1 MLSKFRLP
9 ILCLL
14 LIMALAV
21 VAAVFVPWKSA
32 MEGQLKAM
40 LEAQGF
46 RNVQLT
52 VSGLG
57 FKSVT
62 LKDIS
67 IGEPRPLILKNLTLN
82 YSFAE
87 LWSGRLGEMV
97 LSGLDIEGHLEG
109 SQWKVKGL
117 EGLLPDTKPAA
128 GFSVPMEVDRLIP
141 FEQGKLEASQLR
153 LSGPWEL
160 SVPLNIS
167 WQKKPQPE
175 FTYQGTGLS
184 FKASPLEITT
194 GEASARLALKAESK
208 QWQGPWQLKNVAVK
222 GAATPLPALEGAG
235 DMVVQ
240 ADATMI
246 KGRFKSADNS
256 YATEFRL
263 DYAPNA
269 PKKSRFTLI
278 EAILPWNEGRLSVQN
293 VLVPLEGKRDLSFP
307 IKVEH
312 VSVDALMQTLTGKQ
326 ASGTGTVSGALPVTI
341 KADGT
346 ILVHEGNLKAE
357 APGKITLSP
366 EAIPG
371 DNEQVALVR
380 EILKDLHYTLLSI
393 TMENGPDQKSSVLMT
408 LEGRNPAVY
417 DGRPVKLNVRLTG
430 DVLNLVQQ
438 SIMPL
443 LDPRLLLRQDKN
455 EKK

>member
-9 ILCLL
+9 VLILL
-14 LIMALAV
+14 LIMALA
-21 VAAVFVPWKSA
+21 AIGAVFVPWKLA
-32 MEGQLKAM
+32 VEGQLKAM

-46 RNVQLT
+46 RNVRLT

-67 IGEPRPLILKNLTLN
+67 VGEPNPLVLKNLTLN
-82 YSFAE
+82 YSLAE

-97 LSGLDIEGHLEG
+97 LSGLDIEGHMEG

-117 EGLLPDTKPAA
+117 EGFLPDTKPEAS
-128 GFSVPMEVDRLIP
+128 FSVPMEVDRLIP
-141 FEQGKLEASQLR
+141 FERAKLEASQLR
-153 LSGPWEL
+153 LSGPWQL
-160 SVPLNIS
+160 SVPLNVS
-167 WQKKPQPE
+167 WQKNPQPE

-184 FKASPLEITT
+184 YKAPPLEITT
-194 GEASARLALKAESK
+194 GEATARLMLKAESK
-208 QWQGPWQLKNVAVK
+208 QWQGSWQLKNVAVK

-235 DMVVQ
+235 DMVVRDDT
-240 ADATMI
+240 AMI

-256 YATEFRL
+256 YVTEFKL
-263 DYAPNA
+263 DYALNA
-269 PKKSRFTLI
+269 PKKSRLTLI
-278 EAILPWNEGRLSVQN
+278 EAGLPWNEGRLSVQN
-293 VLVPLEGKRDLSFP
+293 VLLPLEGKHDLSFP
-307 IKVEH
+307 IKVER

-326 ASGTGTVSGALPVTI
+326 ASGTGVVSGTLPVTI
-341 KADGT
+341 KADGA
-346 ILVHEGNLKAE
+346 ILMHEGNLRSE

-408 LEGRNPAVY
+408 LEGRNPAVHE
-417 DGRPVKLNVRLTG
+417 GRPVKLNVRLTG